1 MDDLQICARLWGE
14 RRETYPSIYPL
25 RLRNPSLSRSTRL
38 EYNVKDLEEELADP
52 LAVFN
57 VATRQRAE
65 TPGAEQVVGFAVWQ
79 KPGSVEQEQE
89 NLEKK
94 RSQPAAQRISDPV
107 AAECDTEL
115 AAKLKEESI
124 RIRRRYSESGP
135 LWWVDLSAFL
145 VTLLKESLF
154 KVPAHAFHRPG
165 PPEARCWHCL
175 DQAWPICDRR
185 DQKYESRYDSGLD

>member
-1 MDDLQICARLWGE
+1 MPQAHTVDTNAGLINIRPARADDLQICARLWGE

-25 RLRNPSLSRSTRL
+25 RLRNHTLSRSTRL

-57 VATRQRAE
+57 VATRHRAE
-65 TPGAEQVVGFAVWQ
+65 TPGDEQVVGFIVWQ

-94 RSQPAAQRISDPV
+94 RSQPAAQRRSDPV
-107 AAECDTEL
+107 AAECDIEL
-115 AAKLKEESI
+115 AAKLKQESI

-135 LWWVDLSAFL
+135 LWWVDLNP
-145 VTLLKESLF
+145 LLNTFAEDEPF
-154 KVPAHAFHRPG
+154 PG
-165 PPEARCWHCL
+165 SSTCF
-175 DQAWPICDRR
+175 
-185 DQKYESRYDSGLD
+185 S